1 MNQALRTICLAT
13 MLFSASAQFALAAPS
28 KVETE
33 SYIVSRG
40 DTLFSL
46 ATKHGVSMRE
56 LKKLNGLKRARLNV
70 GQVLQIPVMEK
81 EEVPAEDEVVSLLDG
96 IENVAEAGDTSELS
110 ERVLGAA
117 KEFLGIPY
125 KFGGTTTKGI
135 DCSAYVK
142 RVFAALNIELPRTAR
157 EQFHVG
163 EKIAK
168 EELTPGDLVFFKTY
182 SRRFASHVGIFL
194 GDNKFIHASSKG
206 KKVEISNLDAPYY
219 AKRFI
224 GAKRLNLNL

>member
-1 MNQALRTICLAT
+1 
-13 MLFSASAQFALAAPS
+13 MLFCASAQYALAAPTE
-28 KVETE
+28 VETE
-33 SYIVSRG
+33 IYIVSSG

-46 ATKHGVSMRE
+46 AAKHGISMRE
-56 LKKLNGLKRARLNV
+56 LKKLNGLKSARLNV
-70 GQVLQIPVMEK
+70 GDVLQVPVMEK
-81 EEVPAEDEVVSLLDG
+81 EEVPASDEVSGLLEG
-96 IENVAEAGDTSELS
+96 IEKVAEAGDASEFS
-110 ERVLGAA
+110 EKLLGTAR
-117 KEFLGIPY
+117 EFLGIPY
-125 KFGGTTTKGI
+125 KFGGSSLKGI

-142 RVFAALNIELPRTAR
+142 RVFAALDIELPRTAR

-182 SRRFASHVGIFL
+182 ARYPSHVGIFI

-206 KKVEISNLDAPYY
+206 KKVEISNLDARYY
-219 AKRFI
+219 SKRFI

>member
-1 MNQALRTICLAT
+1 
-13 MLFSASAQFALAAPS
+13 MLFWATTQCALAAPS
-28 KVETE
+28 EIETE

-46 ATKHGVSMRE
+46 ATKHGISMRE

-70 GQVLQIPVMEK
+70 GQVLQVPVTEDEKEK
-81 EEVPAEDEVVSLLDG
+81 EEVPASDEVSDLLDG
-96 IENVAEAGDTSELS
+96 IEKVAEAGNASELS
-110 ERVLGAA
+110 EKLLGAA

-125 KFGGTTTKGI
+125 KFGGNTTKGI

-142 RVFAALNIELPRTAR
+142 KVFAALNIELPRTAR

-182 SRRFASHVGIFL
+182 SRRYASHVGIFL

-206 KKVEISNLDAPYY
+206 KKVEIANLDAPYY
-219 AKRFI
+219 SKRFI
-224 GAKRLNLNL
+224 GAKRLNLEL